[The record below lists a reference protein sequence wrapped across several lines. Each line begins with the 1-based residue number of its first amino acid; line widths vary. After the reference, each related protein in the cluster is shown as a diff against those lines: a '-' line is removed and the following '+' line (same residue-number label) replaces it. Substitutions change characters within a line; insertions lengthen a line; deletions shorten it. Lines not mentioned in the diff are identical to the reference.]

1 MRKHLLNVCLAAV
14 SAILLTVACN
24 NTSSDL
30 PRKKPAKAMEK
41 ATAEYLKAIED
52 EKLDIHSIMIVK
64 DGKVLFEK
72 WMGEGEKDTPHILH
86 SISKT
91 FTAIAVG
98 MVHDQGLITLEDKV
112 VDYFPEH
119 LPENVNENLASLNI
133 RHLLTMNCGF
143 TKSPDNKIRNNRE
156 DWIRGFLEEPF
167 ERAPGTIFCYNSL
180 ATYML
185 SAIVQKVTGEKVVD
199 YLQPRLFEPL
209 GINDVFWEE
218 SPEGITNGGWGL
230 FLKTEDLA
238 KLGQFLLQKGKWNG
252 EQLVSEEWIEQASS
266 RQVDS
271 VPAGKNSDVLED
283 LKKKG
288 IRADWTEGYG
298 YQMWMCRNN
307 AYRAAGAKGQLI
319 IVIPDKEA
327 VIVVTSNLSD
337 SETEINLIWKHI
349 YPAL

>member
-1 MRKHLLNVCLAAV
+1 MRNNLLSVCIAAV
-14 SAILLTVACN
+14 SALLLTASCGN
-24 NTSSDL
+24 AGPDL
-30 PRKKPAKAMEK
+30 PRKKPTKTMEK
-41 ATAEYLKAIED
+41 ATADYLNAIED
-52 EKLDIHSIMIVK
+52 EKLDIHSIMILK
-64 DGKVLFEK
+64 DGKVVFEK
-72 WMGEGEKDTPHILH
+72 WMGEGEKNTPHILH

-91 FTAIAVG
+91 FTALAVG

-143 TKSPDNKIRNNRE
+143 TKSPDNKIRKNRE

-167 ERAPGTIFCYNSL
+167 ERTPGTIFCYNSL

-209 GINDVFWEE
+209 GITDVFWEE

-238 KLGQFLLQKGKWNG
+238 KLGQLFLQKGKWNG
-252 EQLVSEEWIEQASS
+252 RQLVSEEWIEQASS

-283 LKKKG
+283 LKKNG

-319 IVIPDKEA
+319 IIIPDKEA
-327 VIVVTSNLSD
+327 VIVVTSNLSA
-337 SETEINLIWKHI
+337 SETELNLIWKHI